1 MATVEVMF
9 VSSAERAE
17 LLRGLVADK
26 LSTAAREIFAVVDR
40 TVAGF
45 EEEAS
50 GLRKVID
57 LQRRQLELL
66 LQPQV
71 TLFRIDEEVPV
82 CESTAGGRTEE
93 HKSEPNVE
101 DFSGHAEEEEGGD
114 EAAQSSS
121 LHQDDPKNRDHQ
133 TPKARGR
140 SVKMKCN
147 RNDPLNLR
155 VGLLKDSH
163 SSVLKRSMLMCLVK
177 DLTCPQRLQES
188 DFLDLLRSTFP
199 QLTGGFDVFTV
210 DSNRRLKPLKLQT
223 LTPEEIQRSIRS
235 TGKGRSA
242 LYIRVKRA
250 KTTSPKQLLPPET
263 TDENTANTSRD
274 DNRTNASSDHS
285 PVEKVDH
292 QSGNSRRQQQLKV
305 EEDGQ
310 QCGVSQDSS
319 GSSSACAA
327 AESEGE
333 HGDDD
338 VEVEEEDDGDDEWK
352 PDKNDKEL
360 SEDQAEPRPLKTT
373 RKQRVKHPGDKSK
386 RQKQKEAS
394 TENSDAALSCKVC
407 HALHRSKNIL
417 IKHAW
422 THVDD
427 PERLCGACGERSE
440 SADEL
445 RSHLQTHL
453 KTHSC
458 DICGKSFLTAAS
470 RRSHAALHTGERPY
484 KCEICYK
491 TYTYSSGLRNH
502 LWQHVNEKPHK
513 CGVCDQSFAFKQQ
526 LRIHSSSHTGKK
538 LYCCNVCSKSFAD
551 FRALSRHK
559 LLHVGIKYFC
569 CQVCGKRFR
578 TSVRLKLHEKIHS
591 ERDKAFLCDICCKMF
606 YTRGELKVHLRR
618 HTKVKITCTKCGKG
632 LSSKESLNS
641 HMIVHAAERPHQC
654 SECGLRFKRI
664 GNLTAHMK
672 IHTGVKSYI
681 CGVCGKACARKTYL
695 TVHMRT
701 HSGERP
707 YECTVCERA
716 FTQSH
721 CLKTHMKSH
730 QEVEKAVED
739 GLESS

>member
-1 MATVEVMF
+1 MF

-17 LLRGLVADK
+17 LLRGLVVDK
-26 LSTAAREIFAVVDR
+26 LSTAAREILAVVDR

-50 GLRKVID
+50 GLRQVID
-57 LQRRQLELL
+57 RQRRQLELL

-71 TLFRIDEEVPV
+71 TLFRIGATRLHSKIYEEIPV
-82 CESTAGGRTEE
+82 CEPTSGGGTEE
-93 HKSEPNVE
+93 PKSEPKEPVCEEEEAGGQELPEDEEQPTRMSDVE
-101 DFSGHAEEEEGGD
+101 EFSGHAEEEEGGD
-114 EAAQSSS
+114 EAAES
-121 LHQDDPKNRDHQ
+121 
-133 TPKARGR
+133 
-140 SVKMKCN
+140 
-147 RNDPLNLR
+147 
-155 VGLLKDSH
+155 
-163 SSVLKRSMLMCLVK
+163 SMLMCLVK
-177 DLTCPQRLQES
+177 DLTCPRRLQES

-199 QLTGGFDVFTV
+199 QLTGGFDVFAV
-210 DSNRRLKPLKLQT
+210 DSNRRRKPLKLQT

-250 KTTSPKQLLPPET
+250 KTPTSPEQLLPPET

-274 DNRTNASSDHS
+274 DNRTHASSDQS
-285 PVEKVDH
+285 PVEKVESNKADH
-292 QSGNSRRQQQLKV
+292 QSGNSRQQQQVKV
-305 EEDGQ
+305 KEDGQ
-310 QCGVSQDSS
+310 QRRVSQDSS
-319 GSSSACAA
+319 GSSSAHAA

-352 PDKNDKEL
+352 PDKNNKEL
-360 SEDQAEPRPLKTT
+360 SEDQAEPRPSKTT
-373 RKQRVKHPGDKSK
+373 RKR
-386 RQKQKEAS
+386 R
-394 TENSDAALSCKVC
+394 
-407 HALHRSKNIL
+407 

-458 DICGKSFLTAAS
+458 DICGK
-470 RRSHAALHTGERPY
+470 
-484 KCEICYK
+484 
-491 TYTYSSGLRNH
+491 NH
-502 LWQHVNEKPHK
+502 LWQHVDEKPHK

-538 LYCCNVCSKSFAD
+538 PYCCNVCGKSFAD

-559 LLHVGIKYFC
+559 LLHVEIKHFC
-569 CQVCGKRFR
+569 CQVCGKHFR
-578 TSVRLKLHEKIHS
+578 TSAKLKLHEKIYS
-591 ERDKAFLCDICCKMF
+591 ERDKAFLCDVCCKTF
-606 YTRGELKVHLRR
+606 YTRGELMVHLRT
-618 HTKVKITCTKCGKG
+618 HTKVTITCTKCSKG
-632 LSSKESLNS
+632 LSSKEALNR
-641 HMIVHAAERPHQC
+641 HMIVHAGERSYQC
-654 SECGLRFKRI
+654 SECGLRFN
-664 GNLTAHMK
+664 GMSNLTAHMK
-672 IHTGVKSYI
+672 IHTGVKSYV
-681 CGVCGKACARKTYL
+681 CGVCGKACARKSYL
-695 TVHMRT
+695 TIHMRT

-730 QEVEKAVED
+730 
-739 GLESS
+739 